1 LRPPT
6 NSHIGDF
13 SGHLAVDDEDGLP
26 ETGTMNTKGLE
37 TADAAGEI
45 AGLSTD
51 AFLSM
56 LLDRTADGIMLTDSA
71 GVIVYA
77 NQPLLQ
83 MFGYDDAALIGQPVD
98 ILLPEYLRQHHRHQV
113 EGFIA
118 APRPR
123 SMGRDDLDLEG
134 RRADGSVFSIDVQ
147 LNTMPESALVVATI
161 RDMTA
166 QRRASVDHAIG
177 KIDLSNAKCQVDRLQ
192 TALDLVIQRL
202 FALGLSITASASDE
216 RMLAERLATALHGI
230 DQIIDTIQETRQT
243 VGP

>member
-1 LRPPT
+1 M
-6 NSHIGDF
+6 
-13 SGHLAVDDEDGLP
+13 AVDDENRLP
-26 ETGTMNTKGLE
+26 ETGTMSTKSLE
-37 TADAAGEI
+37 TADATGEI

-56 LLDRTADGIMLTDSA
+56 LLDRTTDGIMLTDGS

-83 MFGYDDAALIGQPVD
+83 LFGYDDTELIGRPVEV
-98 ILLPEYLRQHHRHQV
+98 LLPEYLRHHHRKQV

-123 SMGRDDLDLEG
+123 PMGRDDLDLEG

-147 LNTMPESALVVATI
+147 LNTVSESKLVVATI
-161 RDMTA
+161 RDMTS
-166 QRRASVDHAIG
+166 QRQASVDHAID
-177 KIDLSNAKCQVDRLQ
+177 KIDLNNAKCQVERLQ

-202 FALGLSITASASDE
+202 FAFGTSIAASASDE
-216 RMLAERLATALHGI
+216 RMLSERLATALHGI
-230 DQIIDTIQETRQT
+230 DQIIDTIQEIRRT

>member
-1 LRPPT
+1 
-6 NSHIGDF
+6 
-13 SGHLAVDDEDGLP
+13 LAVDDKNGFP
-26 ETGTMNTKGLE
+26 ETGTMGTKGLG

-56 LLDRTADGIMLTDSA
+56 LLDRTTDGIMLADAT

-77 NQPLLQ
+77 NQPMLQ
-83 MFGYDDAALIGQPVD
+83 MFGYDDTALIGQPVE
-98 ILLPEYLRQHHRHQV
+98 ILLPEYLRQHHRHHV
-113 EGFIA
+113 EGFVA

-123 SMGRDDLDLEG
+123 PMGRDDLDLEG

-147 LNTMPESALVVATI
+147 LNAMPESALIVATI
-161 RDMTA
+161 RDMTT
-166 QRRASVDHAIG
+166 QRQASADHAIG
-177 KIDLSNAKCQVDRLQ
+177 KIDLNNAKSQVERLQ

-216 RMLAERLATALHGI
+216 RMLAARLATALHGI

>member
-1 LRPPT
+1 MDDAQ
-6 NSHIGDF
+6 G
-13 SGHLAVDDEDGLP
+13 LA
-26 ETGTMNTKGLE
+26 ETGTMNTEGLE

-56 LLDRTADGIMLTDSA
+56 LLDRTTDGIMLTDTG

-77 NQPLLQ
+77 NEPLLQ
-83 MFGYDDAALIGQPVD
+83 MFGYDDTALIGQPVE

-113 EGFIA
+113 EGFIV

-123 SMGRDDLDLEG
+123 PMGRDDLDLEG

-147 LNTMPESALVVATI
+147 LNAMPESALVVATV
-161 RDMTA
+161 RDMTT
-166 QRRASVDHAIG
+166 QRQASVDHAIG
-177 KIDLSNAKCQVDRLQ
+177 KIDLNNARCQVERLQ

-202 FALGLSITASASDE
+202 FALGVSITASAADE
-216 RMLAERLATALHGI
+216 RMLSKRLATALHGI

>member
-1 LRPPT
+1 MDDD
-6 NSHIGDF
+6 NA
-13 SGHLAVDDEDGLP
+13 LA
-26 ETGTMNTKGLE
+26 ETGTMNTKGLAA
-37 TADAAGEI
+37 ADAAGEI

-56 LLDRTADGIMLTDSA
+56 LLDRTTDGIMLTDA
-71 GVIVYA
+71 HGVIVYA

-83 MFGYDDAALIGQPVD
+83 MFGYDDAALVGQPVEV
-98 ILLPEYLRQHHRHQV
+98 LLPEYLRHHHHHQV

-123 SMGRDDLDLEG
+123 PMGRDDLDLEG

-147 LNTMPESALVVATI
+147 LNAMPESALVVATI
-161 RDMTA
+161 RDMTT
-166 QRRASVDHAIG
+166 QRQASVDQAIG
-177 KIDLSNAKCQVDRLQ
+177 KIDLTNAKCQVDRLQ

-202 FALGLSITASASDE
+202 FALGISITASASDE
-216 RMLAERLATALHGI
+216 RMLTERLATAVHGI
-230 DQIIDTIQETRQT
+230 DQIIDAIQETRQT